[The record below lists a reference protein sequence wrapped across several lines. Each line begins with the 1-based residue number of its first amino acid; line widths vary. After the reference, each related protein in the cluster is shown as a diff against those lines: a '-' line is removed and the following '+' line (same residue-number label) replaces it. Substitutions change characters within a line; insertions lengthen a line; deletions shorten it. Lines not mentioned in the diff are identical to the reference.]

1 MQIVLNESDIA
12 LAIQEHLKSQYLI
25 VTDNVDISWE
35 EDEGVRAYADYS
47 RVTTATPA
55 VAAAPTKKRRSS
67 VEVQAE
73 REAKAKAKAQAE
85 ATTKEEPTVKV
96 VVDAPVEDQVE
107 DEPFG
112 HSALF
117 PEVAEKA
124 PEEPNSFLD
133 GLEARATHQLFP

>member
-47 RVTTATPA
+47 RVTTTTPA

-67 VEVQAE
+67 AEVQAE
-73 REAKAKAKAQAE
+73 REAKAKAKVQTE
-85 ATTKEEPTVKV
+85 TPKKEEPTEQMAVT
-96 VVDAPVEDQVE
+96 APVEDQVE
-107 DEPFG
+107 DEPCG
-112 HSALF
+112 HSVLF
-117 PEVAEKA
+117 PEAAEKA
-124 PEEPNSFLD
+124 TEEPGSFLD
-133 GLEARATHQLFP
+133 GLEARATHKLFP

>member
-47 RVTTATPA
+47 RVTTTTPA

-67 VEVQAE
+67 AEVQAE
-73 REAKAKAKAQAE
+73 REAKAKAKVQAE
-85 ATTKEEPTVKV
+85 ATTKEEPTEKV
-96 VVDAPVEDQVE
+96 VVEAPVEDQV

-112 HSALF
+112 HSIIF
-117 PEVAEKA
+117 PEAVEEA
-124 PEEPNSFLD
+124 PKEPNSFLD
-133 GLEARATHQLFP
+133 GLETRTTHQLFP

>member
-12 LAIQEHLKSQYLI
+12 LAIQEHLKSQYHI

-67 VEVQAE
+67 AEVKAE
-73 REAKAKAKAQAE
+73 REAKAKAQAE
-85 ATTKEEPTVKV
+85 APKQEEPTEKV
-96 VVDAPVEDQVE
+96 VAEAPVEDQVK

>member
-12 LAIQEHLKSQYLI
+12 LAIQEHLKSQYHI

-47 RVTTATPA
+47 RVATTTPA

-67 VEVQAE
+67 AEVQAE

-85 ATTKEEPTVKV
+85 APKQEEPTEKV
-96 VVDAPVEDQVE
+96 VVEAPVEDQVE
-107 DEPFG
+107 DEPVG
-112 HSALF
+112 HSVLF

>member
-47 RVTTATPA
+47 RVTTATSA

-67 VEVQAE
+67 AEVQAE
-73 REAKAKAKAQAE
+73 REAKAKAKVQPE
-85 ATTKEEPTVKV
+85 TPKKEEPTEQMAVA
-96 VVDAPVEDQVE
+96 APVEDQVE
-107 DEPFG
+107 DEPLG
-112 HSALF
+112 HSVLF
-117 PEVAEKA
+117 PEIAETATK
-124 PEEPNSFLD
+124 EPNSFLD
-133 GLEARATHQLFP
+133 GLETRTTHQLFP

>member
-12 LAIQEHLKSQYLI
+12 LAIQEHLKSQYHI

-67 VEVQAE
+67 AEVQAE
-73 REAKAKAKAQAE
+73 REAKAKTKAQAE
-85 ATTKEEPTVKV
+85 ATKQEEPTEKV
-96 VVDAPVEDQVE
+96 VAEAPVEDQVE
-107 DEPFG
+107 NEPFG

-124 PEEPNSFLD
+124 PEDPSSFLD